1 MAAFEISEHDD
12 GTFTFDLKADDGQ
25 ILMTSS
31 SYTAKNDA
39 LLDIIAA
46 KFAATTATL
55 PPDFKNTMLHM
66 V

>member
-1 MAAFEISEHDD
+1 MAMFELHELDD

-25 ILMTSS
+25 ILMSS
-31 SYTAKNDA
+31 STYGSKNDA

-55 PPDFKNTMLHM
+55 PDDFKRTMLHM

>member
-1 MAAFEISEHDD
+1 MASFELNSLDD

-25 ILMTSS
+25 TLMTSS
-31 SYTAKNDA
+31 TYDSKNDA